1 MHYQYIYG
9 ETDDLVKVKEVW
21 LVEGVEVM
29 ALIQSNFFLFK
40 VSLHRSFIKEGRFD
54 QASSGCICICLFKTF
69 HATKHCM
76 LMDNFGLWQLA
87 YYILFA

>member
-40 VSLHRSFIKEGRFD
+40 VNLHRSFIKEGRFD
-54 QASSGCICICLFKTF
+54 QASSGCISVFACSKRSMQQSIVCWWTILDF
-69 HATKHCM
+69 
-76 LMDNFGLWQLA
+76 DN
-87 YYILFA
+87 